1 MKLSLGLAWVALIA
15 MPWRLLIAA
24 PVSAPPA
31 VFDQRSRAAHGVRP
45 SAVQLQYSIGEPTD
59 EEQLFLE
66 YINRARENPTAE
78 GKRLATTSD
87 PKILDA
93 FQIYQVDLAKLQTDL
108 STNLPSPPLS
118 FEPHLID
125 SARGHSLWMLNNAWQ
140 AHEETNPVGDLDH
153 IVNTTFDRILAAG
166 YDYSFAGENVYA
178 YSDGISFGHAG
189 FEVDWGVGP
198 GGVQEELGHRNSN
211 HNPSF
216 TEVGIGIFN
225 GTHTST
231 AVVQVS
237 GTNTIVTNTVGPQVV
252 TVDFGSR
259 FDQPALATGV
269 AYYDLNNNQFYD
281 LGEGLSGVRVEID
294 SGSNFAISSQ
304 SGGYSIPAVEGPQLL
319 TFSGPGLTPVTRTVT
334 VNQGR
339 NIKSDLRLPYTAP
352 VVTPSSPLY
361 AAVPNVFLCTSVPLA
376 TSYDLESGAL
386 TPFSAALDP
395 KNGLGAFQPQVTT
408 NAGVPAYSLIL
419 GDFFT
424 STLGFHLA
432 SASTDPQRLVLGTR
446 LRVGAAS
453 KITFGTELAVAG
465 TNQYARL
472 EISSD
477 GGSSW
482 TKLWEQQGRAINNSA
497 TIESKFTTRT
507 VSLADYAGWE
517 CLFRFSYVVEF
528 HPGLAGS
535 YLTGTGKESGFFFNA
550 VSFSGVDQMT
560 PQPTNSIPSS
570 RFAVT
575 PSALGSQYFRVR
587 PRVGTRS
594 FPPGPIAAATVVAA
608 PSLVHLTN
616 TVSGNGT
623 VQFFPAGGTYAKGS
637 TVTLT
642 AVPDAGWAF
651 SAWGG
656 AAGGATNP
664 LTLTLGA
671 DTKITSTFVPKL
683 MQLATSTH
691 GNGTISVSPSPGPYP
706 SGTLLTLT
714 ATPASG
720 WKFTGWSGAAA
731 GTANPLV
738 LSLSADSAV
747 VATFEPV
754 TLSLATAVEG
764 QGTVAVSPTPGPY
777 APGMLLTLT
786 ATPAPGWTFVEWSGG
801 ASGGINPLPLTLNS
815 DTAVT
820 ATFVPVPVNVSLTTS
835 IVGTGSVGMLPAGG
849 SYLPGTP
856 VTLTAVAGP
865 GFAFAGWSGGVSGTN
880 NPITLTV
887 VTNSEVTATFTA
899 VVPAQ
904 LGIQGLALAPDGTL
918 RLDFSLTQG
927 SGSIFVLETSPI
939 AGGAWTPLAVP
950 MQTNGPGAFSFQP
963 IVPGGPAAFYRVRL
977 E

>member
-1 MKLSLGLAWVALIA
+1 
-15 MPWRLLIAA
+15 
-24 PVSAPPA
+24 
-31 VFDQRSRAAHGVRP
+31 
-45 SAVQLQYSIGEPTD
+45 
-59 EEQLFLE
+59 
-66 YINRARENPTAE
+66 
-78 GKRLATTSD
+78 
-87 PKILDA
+87 
-93 FQIYQVDLAKLQTDL
+93 
-108 STNLPSPPLS
+108 
-118 FEPHLID
+118 
-125 SARGHSLWMLNNAWQ
+125 MLNNAWQ

-198 GGVQEELGHRNSN
+198 GGVQEELGHRNNN
-211 HNPSF
+211 HNRSF
-216 TEVGIGIFN
+216 SEVGIGIFN

-231 AVVQVS
+231 AVVKVS

-269 AYYDLNNNQFYD
+269 VYFDLNNNQFYD
-281 LGEGLSGVRVEID
+281 LGEGLSGVRVDLD
-294 SGSNFAISSQ
+294 SGSNFAVSSQ
-304 SGGYSIPAVEGPQLL
+304 SGGFSVPAVEGPQIL
-319 TFSGPGLTPVTRTVT
+319 TFSGAGLTPVTRTVT
-334 VNQGR
+334 VNQGQ
-339 NIKSDLRLPYTAP
+339 NVKVDLRLPYAAP
-352 VVTPSSPLY
+352 VVTPSSPVY
-361 AAVPNVFLCTSVPLA
+361 AGVPNVFQCATVPLA

-386 TPFSAALDP
+386 TPFLTALDP

-453 KITFGTELAVAG
+453 KVTFGTELAVAG

-517 CLFRFSYVVEF
+517 CQFRFSYVVEF
-528 HPGLAGS
+528 LPGVTGS
-535 YLTGTGKESGFFFNA
+535 YLTGTGKESGFLFNA

-560 PQPTNSIPSS
+560 PQPTTSISSS

-575 PSALGSQYFRVR
+575 PSAPGNQYFRVR
-587 PRVGTRS
+587 PKIGTRS
-594 FPPGPIAAATVVAA
+594 FPPGPIASANVVSV

-616 TVSGNGT
+616 TISGNGT
-623 VQFFPAGGTYAKGS
+623 VQFFPAGGIYAKGS
-637 TVTLT
+637 SVTLT
-642 AVPDAGWAF
+642 AVPEAGWSF

-664 LTLTLGA
+664 LTLTLNA
-671 DTKITSTFVPKL
+671 DTRITSTFVPKL
-683 MQLATSTH
+683 IQLAASTN
-691 GNGTISVSPSPGPYP
+691 GNGAIAVSPTPGPYLP
-706 SGTLLTLT
+706 GTLLTLT
-714 ATPASG
+714 AMPASG
-720 WKFTGWSGAAA
+720 WRFAGWSGAAA

-738 LSLSADSAV
+738 FSLSVESAV

-754 TLSLATAVEG
+754 TLSLTTAVAG

-777 APGMLLTLT
+777 APGTVLTLT
-786 ATPAPGWTFVEWSGG
+786 ATPAPGWTFVGWSGG
-801 ASGGINPLPLTLNS
+801 ASGGINPLSLPLNS

-820 ATFVPVPVNVSLTTS
+820 ATFAPVPVNVSLTTS
-835 IVGTGSVGMLPAGG
+835 IMGTGLVGMVPAGG
-849 SYLPGTP
+849 SYLSGTS
-856 VTLTAVAGP
+856 VTLTAVPGP
-865 GFAFAGWSGGVSGTN
+865 GFAFAGWSGAASGTN
-880 NPITLTV
+880 NPITLIV
-887 VTNSEVTATFTA
+887 VTNSAVTASFTA
-899 VVPAQ
+899 VLPAQ

-927 SGSIFVLETSPI
+927 SGSVFVLETSPV
-939 AGGAWTPLAVP
+939 AGGAWTALGVP
-950 MQTNGPGAFSFQP
+950 MQTNGPGAFSFKP
-963 IVPGGPAAFYRVRL
+963 IVPGGPASFYRVRV